1 MEESC
6 SCCWTS
12 QDSVQHSSSCS
23 LNKTMLEDF
32 LTLAEMKDGISI
44 VVWVVSEIQK
54 LKDVVAL
61 NKAEALLGCCKHFVR
76 LNGVLGI

>member
-1 MEESC
+1 
-6 SCCWTS
+6 
-12 QDSVQHSSSCS
+12 
-23 LNKTMLEDF
+23 MLEDF